1 MYCSSARGNEVPKKK
16 SSHESALELARILV
30 KSDTSWESTSA
41 AVDSS
46 TPTLHK
52 YAKNSSVGSSKE
64 NGGGERLPSS
74 NTEQQEHGSST
85 ETGGGEGL
93 VSSSCLPQV
102 EEGGITPLFLA
113 TKSGCVEIVREILQT
128 YPQAVEHIDKD
139 GRTILHAAIK
149 YRQLEVFNHVLKM
162 EVAMRW
168 LVRKLDNKGNSILHM
183 AGKKPSEYVPEKLEG
198 PALELQ
204 EELLWFERVKSVM
217 KTHFIAHRNSMKQTA
232 ETLFASTNK
241 DLRDAARE
249 WLKHTAEGCTIV
261 AVLIAT
267 VAFAAA
273 YTIPGGE
280 NQNTGFPVLLY
291 QPFFVVFTAAD
302 VLSLAFALTS
312 VVIFL
317 SILTAPFRLD
327 DFKQS
332 LPNKLMLGFT
342 FLFLSVSMM
351 MIAFAATI
359 ILMIRSNARWTKVL
373 LYSLSFLPVGIFA
386 LSYLPLYVSL
396 SRTYKYL
403 LKKIVQAVPCS
414 NWFLARSKYT
424 NFFSRSGI
432 QVTNSSNRRHSQH
445 PSSIKNRSETEEFC

>member
-168 LVRKLDNKGNSILHM
+168 LVRKLDNKENSILHM

-204 EELLWFERVKSVM
+204 EELLWFEV
-217 KTHFIAHRNSMKQTA
+217 HCFN
-232 ETLFASTNK
+232 N
-241 DLRDAARE
+241 
-249 WLKHTAEGCTIV
+249 
-261 AVLIAT
+261 
-267 VAFAAA
+267 
-273 YTIPGGE
+273 
-280 NQNTGFPVLLY
+280 
-291 QPFFVVFTAAD
+291 
-302 VLSLAFALTS
+302 
-312 VVIFL
+312 
-317 SILTAPFRLD
+317 SILIVYD
-327 DFKQS
+327 
-332 LPNKLMLGFT
+332 
-342 FLFLSVSMM
+342 LFFMG
-351 MIAFAATI
+351 A
-359 ILMIRSNARWTKVL
+359 
-373 LYSLSFLPVGIFA
+373 
-386 LSYLPLYVSL
+386 
-396 SRTYKYL
+396 
-403 LKKIVQAVPCS
+403 
-414 NWFLARSKYT
+414 
-424 NFFSRSGI
+424 
-432 QVTNSSNRRHSQH
+432 
-445 PSSIKNRSETEEFC
+445 